1 MWSSFPNLV
10 ANENMKIYFRV
21 RTWIMLAILVFFSA
35 AMPAMLYVTGAAMDA
50 WTVFTWTESFTLYLS
65 AIFTVVI
72 AADIVAGE
80 FAAGTIKLLL
90 IRPLRRG
97 KILMSKWVAV
107 LLFILLCAVL
117 TAVVGIA
124 LSQLFFAGTG
134 GLGTGSGASSMVNSL
149 LLLLTDT
156 IQLVMIA
163 LVAFML
169 STLFRS
175 GSLAIGISLLVLFTK
190 DLFGFMLNPDKY
202 VWAKYILFLHIDLS
216 GYIQSP
222 IGPGGVSLSF
232 SIFILAAYSL
242 VFLLITWWAF
252 AKRDVAA

>member
-97 KILMSKWVAV
+97 K
-107 LLFILLCAVL
+107 
-117 TAVVGIA
+117 
-124 LSQLFFAGTG
+124 
-134 GLGTGSGASSMVNSL
+134 
-149 LLLLTDT
+149 
-156 IQLVMIA
+156 
-163 LVAFML
+163 
-169 STLFRS
+169 
-175 GSLAIGISLLVLFTK
+175 
-190 DLFGFMLNPDKY
+190 Y
-202 VWAKYILFLHIDLS
+202 
-216 GYIQSP
+216 
-222 IGPGGVSLSF
+222 
-232 SIFILAAYSL
+232 
-242 VFLLITWWAF
+242 
-252 AKRDVAA
+252 

>member
-10 ANENMKIYFRV
+10 ANENMKIFFRV

-149 LLLLTDT
+149 LLLTDT

-175 GSLAIGISLLVLFTK
+175 GILAIGISLLVLFTK